1 MTLSRG
7 FCLFLQFLGCAC
19 APLYTRQL
27 RPPWGGRAKP
37 NVSKDLDATSNER
50 KESKRVG
57 KKQKDHVRYF
67 GPNSQRCNVGTIRAW
82 PIIEPSVWLSV
93 KS

>member
-1 MTLSRG
+1 MCTPIHKAASSS
-7 FCLFLQFLGCAC
+7 LG
-19 APLYTRQL
+19 
-27 RPPWGGRAKP
+27 GGRAKP
-37 NVSKDLDATSNER
+37 NVSKDLDATSNKR

-82 PIIEPSVWLSV
+82 PIIELSVWL
-93 KS
+93 